1 MGPEPQGLLRDYAH
15 LFLVV
20 ANGMLPHGIHSIG
33 SLCPGFL
40 GSSPRYALPL
50 RETWNKAAKEQEM
63 NDFSMEENR
72 QWDTSSRSQ
81 ITKAV

>member
-1 MGPEPQGLLRDYAH
+1 MGPEPKGLLRDSAH
-15 LFLVV
+15 PSLVV
-20 ANGMLPHGIHSIG
+20 VNDRLPHSMYSIG

-50 RETWNKAAKEQEM
+50 QETWNKAAKEQEM
-63 NDFSMEENR
+63 NDFSMEESR